1 MRSER
6 RSKFGLLGPYSF
18 GNLGNAALQQALVQQ
33 IQKRFP
39 GAEIYGCC
47 IDPETNRGDGGVLP
61 FPLTRHIQIERSTSR
76 ADGPRLAAPPAP
88 SQENWKSAIKRVPL
102 VQPSYQLVRAIW
114 TMSRDFA
121 DECAFLLRACRFAKD
136 FRMLIVGLGGVI
148 DEAWN
153 GPWGD
158 ALTLFEWAVVAKV
171 TRTPFV
177 FLSVGVEKVDSP
189 PGRFFAA
196 EALSLAAYRSFRDE
210 ASRRK
215 VESLGVGGTNLV
227 VPDLAFSLETPVR
240 AENAAHSS
248 NRFVGVSPMAYCDPR
263 VWPTKDPRAYRQHLK
278 ILSQLVLWLLRE
290 NYRVALIT
298 TQIRMD
304 RAPLRE
310 LKELV
315 LKDAPAGAAENLS
328 EPQAQTVDQFLA
340 LVSQMD
346 FFVSARLHGV
356 VLPFLVDTP
365 VLALS
370 HSEKIDR
377 LMADMGLSNFCLSIK
392 CDDVNRLAERIVAME
407 SNQEKLRAQIRRKVS
422 EYRGRLQTQ
431 YDQILGPESRFP
443 R

>member
-1 MRSER
+1 LTPPQR

-33 IQKRFP
+33 IHKRFP

-47 IDPETNRGDGGVLP
+47 VDPETNRGDGGVFP
-61 FPLTRHIQIERSTSR
+61 FPLTRHVQLSDSTSHNASAR
-76 ADGPRLAAPPAP
+76 TGSLPAT

-102 VQPSYQLVRAIW
+102 VQPSFQLARGIW
-114 TMSRDFA
+114 SKSRDLA
-121 DECAFLLRACRFAKD
+121 DESAFMLRACRLAKD

-177 FLSVGVEKVDSP
+177 FLSVGVEKVESP

-196 EALSLAAYRSFRDE
+196 EALSLARYRSFRDE

-215 VESLGVGGTNLV
+215 VESLGVAGPNLV
-227 VPDLAFSLETPVR
+227 VPDLAFSLETRFQAESAAR
-240 AENAAHSS
+240 AST
-248 NRFVGVSPMAYCDPR
+248 RFVGVSPMAYCDPR
-263 VWPTKDPRAYRQHLK
+263 VWPVKDPAAYQQHLRT
-278 ILSQLVLWLLRE
+278 LSQLVLWLLRE
-290 NYRVALIT
+290 NYRVALVT

-315 LKDAPAGAAENLS
+315 LRDAPVGAAVNLI
-328 EPQAQTVDQFLA
+328 EPQAQTVDQFLSI
-340 LVSQMD
+340 VSQMD

-356 VLPFLVDTP
+356 VLPFLVETP

-377 LMADMGLSNFCLSIK
+377 LMADMGLSDFCLSIK
-392 CDDVNRLAERIVAME
+392 SEDVNRLCERILAIE
-407 SNQEKLRAQIRRKVS
+407 SNQEKLRTQIRAKVK
-422 EYRGRLQTQ
+422 EYRARLQTQ
-431 YDQILGPESRFP
+431 YDHIFGP
-443 R
+443 